1 MGSEQSFEGAYPIID
16 DMKLQSIK
24 DLAEPDDADGFF
36 SELLQIFFQRAPQLM
51 SEIETAI
58 QSGDAQKLERSSHAL
73 KGTSGNLG
81 AVRMMHLA
89 EQLEMKGR
97 AKVIDDAARPLSDEL
112 LRVYPLTKAELEKSL
127 SF

>member
-1 MGSEQSFEGAYPIID
+1 MGSDQDSSGAYPIID
-16 DMKLQSIK
+16 DVKLQSIK

-58 QSGDAQKLERSSHAL
+58 QSGDAVKLERSSHAL

-81 AVRMMHLA
+81 AVRMMRLA

-97 AKVIDDAARPLSDEL
+97 AKSMDDAVQPLSDEL
-112 LRVYPLTKAELEKSL
+112 IRIYPLTKAELEKSL